1 MLPELGHFFLSLEPE
16 QQMLMRADMV
26 GCSGIVNLAF

>member
-1 MLPELGHFFLSLEPE
+1 MLPELGHFFFSLEPE

-26 GCSGIVNLAF
+26 GVVA